1 MAHRL
6 TRAAEDRIDAIL
18 LESARVHGIE
28 AAGRY
33 GLLILAAMASLCDDP
48 HPPGSSEVSRLSGVR
63 AYPIRLS
70 RMHVEPARRVRVP
83 RHIIV
88 YRVAADGV
96 VEILG
101 LAHDRMVLSRAARRA
116 VEDADEP

>member
-6 TRAAEDRIDAIL
+6 TRAAEDRIDATL

-33 GLLILAAMASLCDDP
+33 GLPILAAMASLGDDP
-48 HPPGSSEVSRLSGVR
+48 HSPGSREVLRLSGIR

-70 RMHVEPARRVRVP
+70 RMRVESARRVRVP

-96 VEILG
+96 VEIPG
-101 LAHDRMVLSRAARRA
+101 LVHDRMVLSRAACRA
-116 VEDADEP
+116 VEDAGEP